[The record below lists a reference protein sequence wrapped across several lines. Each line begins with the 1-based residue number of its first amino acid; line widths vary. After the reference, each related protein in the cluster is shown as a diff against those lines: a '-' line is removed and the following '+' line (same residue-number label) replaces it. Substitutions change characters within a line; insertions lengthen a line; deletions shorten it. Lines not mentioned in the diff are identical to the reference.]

1 MRRVVLAV
9 AFVFLV
15 GCGSGSSEFADT
27 GPEPGS
33 PADRY
38 CDVATTLEGAQQRDP
53 TGEDTIGPYN
63 GKYYSY
69 ECVQRYP
76 KEAP

>member
-38 CDVATTLEGAQQRDP
+38 CDVATTEAAARERDP
-53 TGEDTIGPYN
+53 TGEDTVMYN

-69 ECVQRYP
+69 ECIQRYP